1 MSIISQLLRFAFYS
15 NFVRTLQKLV
25 RNIKPDDIARL
36 DPGRMLNDSLIEFG
50 LRFWHHGLTISHP
63 QLAEDV
69 FVFSPFFY
77 SVLEA
82 NSPEE
87 AYKRVKTWTLR
98 GKIQVDIFSKRYLV
112 VPIHDRS
119 QHHWYLAIVYRPK
132 FVLPYHQASPTS
144 PNPHASGESE
154 SMPVEVNDK
163 DSDVAPRTR
172 VCILDSLGGCHP
184 QVTSRLSAYL
194 RLEADA
200 KHQLRDTSDAVE
212 RYVRVPLQLN
222 QTDCGVYMLYFA
234 EIFVEYLESSMSA
247 PESQEDSENLWDIC
261 RLQHYHRLNQY
272 RMNMTQNFLKT
283 KYCNLISP

>member
-1 MSIISQLLRFAFYS
+1 MKS
-15 NFVRTLQKLV
+15 
-25 RNIKPDDIARL
+25 DDIARL

-63 QLAEDV
+63 RLAEDV
-69 FVFSPFFY
+69 FVFNPFFY

-98 GKIQVDIFSKRYLV
+98 GKIEVDIFSKRYLV
-112 VPIHDRS
+112 LPIHDRS
-119 QHHWYLAIVYRPK
+119 QHHWYLAIVYHPE
-132 FVLPYHQASPTS
+132 FVLPYYQASLTS
-144 PNPHASGESE
+144 PNLHAYGESE
-154 SMPVEVNDK
+154 SMPVEVNVK

-172 VCILDSLGGCHP
+172 VFILDSLGGSHP

-200 KHQLRDTSDAVE
+200 KHQLRPTADAVE
-212 RYVRVPLQLN
+212 CYVKVPLQPN
-222 QTDCGVYMLYFA
+222 QTDCGVYLLYFA

-247 PESQEDSENLWDIC
+247 PESQEDLENLWDIC
-261 RLQHYHRLNQY
+261 RLQHYHRLKHY
-272 RMNMTQNFLKT
+272 RMNMTQNLLKT
-283 KYCNLISP
+283 KYSNLSSL